1 MMAKAPTQK
10 RENEEYPSSSF
21 LPHVGPILFL
31 VGIFFINF
39 LSRII
44 LSPLMPTI
52 EGDLKIGHDE
62 AGRFFFFITFG
73 YCIGLLFSGFISSRL
88 QHRKTII
95 LSSFAV
101 GGALVFVG
109 LTRHLWGIRIGLIL
123 MGLAAG
129 FYLPS
134 GISTLTTLVNQRHWG
149 KAIAMHELAPNLG
162 FVAAPILAEV
172 LLVWCS
178 WQVILVLIGL
188 GSWAMGFVFA
198 FRGKGGQFPG
208 TAPDLRTL
216 KHIIKDPSFLLM
228 VFFFSLG
235 VGSSFSVYSMVPLY
249 LVSEKGMDRTWANT
263 LLAMSRIAPLGTAFI
278 AGWMTDRLG
287 IKKTLQIVFSMTGLV
302 TIMIGLVPGSWL
314 TPVIFIQPI
323 LATAFFPAGFAAL
336 ARLGSPLMKNVAVS
350 LTVPV
355 GFLLGGGAGTAGL
368 GLAGEA
374 GLFYLG
380 FIFFGG
386 IIGAGSILVSH
397 LKISNP

>member
-1 MMAKAPTQK
+1 MAKGAIQM
-10 RENEEYPSSSF
+10 RENEGYSSSSF
-21 LPHVGPILFL
+21 VPSVGPILFL

-62 AGRFFFFITFG
+62 AGGFFFLITLG
-73 YCIGLLFSGFISSRL
+73 YCIGLPLSGFISSRL
-88 QHRKTII
+88 QHRKTIV
-95 LSSFAV
+95 LSAFAV
-101 GGALVFVG
+101 GGALIWIG
-109 LTRHLWGIRIGLIL
+109 LMRYLWGIRIGLIL

-134 GISTLTTLVNQRHWG
+134 GISTLTSLVSQRHWG

-162 FVAAPILAEV
+162 FVVAPILAEV

-178 WQVILVLIGL
+178 WQGILVLIGL
-188 GSWAMGFVFA
+188 ASWMIGFVFA
-198 FRGKGGQFPG
+198 FRGQGGQFPG

-216 KHIIKDPSFLLM
+216 KNILKDPSFLLM
-228 VFFFSLG
+228 VVFFSLG
-235 VGSSFSVYSMVPLY
+235 VGSSFSIYSMVPLY

-263 LLAMSRIAPLGTAFI
+263 LLAISRIAPLATAFVS
-278 AGWMTDRLG
+278 GWMTDQLG
-287 IKKTLQIVFSMTGLV
+287 VKRTLQIIFLMSGVATAL
-302 TIMIGLVPGSWL
+302 IGMVPTSWL
-314 TPVIFIQPI
+314 PLVIFIQPV

-336 ARLGSPLMKNVAVS
+336 ASIGTPQMKNIAVS
-350 LTVPV
+350 LTVPI
-355 GFLLGGGAGTAGL
+355 GFLIGGGAGTAGL

-386 IIGAGSILVSH
+386 IIGAGSLFVSY
-397 LKISNP
+397 LRLSKP